1 MHLALPFFAPTWG
14 SNPVFGNGMIIITV
28 ILLVAVSVLLL
39 YFRSKR
45 IGRK

>member
-1 MHLALPFFAPTWG
+1 MHLALPFFTPSWG
-14 SNPVFGNGMIIITV
+14 SNPVFVNGMIIITV
-28 ILLVAVSVLLL
+28 ILLVTVSILLL